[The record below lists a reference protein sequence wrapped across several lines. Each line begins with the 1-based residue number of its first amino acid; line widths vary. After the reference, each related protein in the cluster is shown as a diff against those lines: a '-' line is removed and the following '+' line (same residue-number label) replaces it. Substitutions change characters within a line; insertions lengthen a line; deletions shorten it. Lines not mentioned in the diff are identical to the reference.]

1 MKKTLAPWASVK
13 VIVMV
18 KVPLRGEAC
27 EAIRP
32 INPFC
37 PISPRF
43 PPPAMLSILGQR
55 QILGQAK

>member
-37 PISPRF
+37 PNAQF
-43 PPPAMLSILGQR
+43 PPPEILSILGQR
-55 QILGQAK
+55 QILGQSK